1 MERYDPNWWIGRK
14 VLPPPLFL
22 NTPSLPP
29 LAILP
34 IALNDPKIN
43 TQRSNENVYQILPIT
58 SFNLKLGTIADG

>member
-1 MERYDPNWWIGRK
+1 MDWKKGTA
-14 VLPPPLFL
+14 PPPVLD
-22 NTPSLPP
+22 TPSLPP

-58 SFNLKLGTIADG
+58 SFTLKLGTIADG